1 MQAAHSW
8 GHRGQ
13 GEGLALGQADQG
25 QSAPV
30 GSPHQLWV
38 SVCGYV
44 VTVISHPDPLP
55 TQQTADDAVVEGL
68 DQGTGLPRR
77 QDRALLLP
85 AKYLALVGL
94 RTDVFVGNS
103 SFTQAFG
110 CWGMR
115 EGSGPVG

>member
-1 MQAAHSW
+1 M
-8 GHRGQ
+8 
-13 GEGLALGQADQG
+13 
-25 QSAPV
+25 
-30 GSPHQLWV
+30 
-38 SVCGYV
+38 
-44 VTVISHPDPLP
+44 TVISHPDPLP